1 MDIYEILA
9 EHQIRY
15 QRCDHPP
22 VFTVEEARR
31 LTPPLP
37 GAKTKNLF
45 ICDDKGKKHF
55 LVVLDAARR
64 IQLKKLAQVLNV
76 KKVRLASPAR
86 LERCLGVTP
95 GAVSL
100 LAIVNDHNQ
109 SVEVVMDRDLWRR
122 SDVFL
127 CHPLVNTSTLV
138 ISRRDIERLVRHT
151 GHSMHLLDLPTED

>member
-1 MDIYEILA
+1 VDIYQILA
-9 EHQIRY
+9 EHQIKY

-31 LTPPLP
+31 LTPSLP

-55 LVVLDAARR
+55 LVVLEAAKR
-64 IQLKKLAQVLNV
+64 IQLKKLARVLNV

-86 LERCLGVTP
+86 LERFLGVTP

-100 LAIVNDHNQ
+100 LAVVNDHNQ
-109 SVEVVMDRDLWRR
+109 SVEVVMDADLWRR
-122 SDVFL
+122 SDAFL
-127 CHPLVNTSTLV
+127 CHPLVNTSTLS
-138 ISRRDIERLVRHT
+138 ISRRNIERLLRHT
-151 GHSMHLLDLPTED
+151 GHPVRLLDLPTQD